1 MKKIIYQKYDKSLIG
16 ELPRVSFNGRIVVVL
31 SEQEANRAVEYLLSR
46 PILGFDT
53 ETRPSFR
60 RGHVNEVALMQ
71 VSDERICFLF
81 RLNLIGMLPCVVR
94 LLEDT
99 TVPKVGLSLH
109 DDLMMLHRRGPFKQ
123 GWFIDLQDLV
133 GEIGIEDRSLQK
145 LYANIFN
152 ERIVKRQQL
161 SNWEAP
167 VLNDKQKSYAATD
180 AWTCIKLYQEVCRL
194 RETGDYEWIAAE
206 EEPAE
211 DDK

>member
-94 LLEDT
+94 LLYLLPHEQHDLLT
-99 TVPKVGLSLH
+99 YHLRHKDLLGLIRELVIREKVRTLLGVS
-109 DDLMMLHRRGPFKQ
+109 
-123 GWFIDLQDLV
+123 
-133 GEIGIEDRSLQK
+133 
-145 LYANIFN
+145 
-152 ERIVKRQQL
+152 
-161 SNWEAP
+161 
-167 VLNDKQKSYAATD
+167 SY
-180 AWTCIKLYQEVCRL
+180 LRL
-194 RETGDYEWIAAE
+194 
-206 EEPAE
+206 
-211 DDK
+211 